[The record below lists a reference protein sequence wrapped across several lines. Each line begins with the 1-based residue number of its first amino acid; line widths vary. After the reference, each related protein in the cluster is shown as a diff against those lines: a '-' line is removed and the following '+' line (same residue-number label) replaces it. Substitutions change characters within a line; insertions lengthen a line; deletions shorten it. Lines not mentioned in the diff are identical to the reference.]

1 MAQKQ
6 HPVHAPLL
14 SLPAAALR
22 VGARMRQGT
31 FTQGRQYPLREQNG
45 TTPSDMVKKPGGSS
59 PDEMPEVPLTSVL
72 NEWNYRQR
80 IRGREGPLDMD
91 ITHIP
96 ILIANFVK
104 FMYNPDDYA
113 QAEEQVRLPP
123 PAGFDTRNGELP
135 GNRRDTSTRLM
146 HGLTDVDEKHKGL
159 DEARHKA
166 RVCYVVDGSNIAYY
180 NEKKGEH
187 FMFDRSYAMTRALA
201 EARRQYDA
209 LDASKKSRFPKLP
222 NSQDP
227 DLRGNVVLVS
237 SQDTLD
243 YTFSGKWFD
252 PQPDDYLTESQLD
265 GKEIRSDM
273 AFRELLLYRQIERI
287 RSPNTLVGWAG
298 IKIHNSHVQTPDQ
311 HGYDDFFCMETV
323 RCLRGTSRYDVV
335 VLVHDDE
342 YRDRRETSD
351 ATIRM
356 FQRDDVRADTE
367 LQFYAFHESKWLL
380 ESHKDALIDGNQTK
394 PETVPHDY
402 LTGRRDRWQRLRQAP
417 PDYTNRYNK
426 GTPAASP

>member
-31 FTQGRQYPLREQNG
+31 FTQGRQYPRDIQDG
-45 TTPSDMVKKPGGSS
+45 TTPSDMVKKPGGSA
-59 PDEMPEVPLTSVL
+59 PDEMPQVPLTSVL

-80 IRGREGPLDMD
+80 IQGREGPLDMD
-91 ITHIP
+91 IHHIP

-113 QAEEQVRLPP
+113 EAEEQVRLPP
-123 PAGFDTRNGELP
+123 PAGLDTKNGELP

-159 DEARHKA
+159 DVARHKA

-187 FMFDRSYAMTRALA
+187 FMFDRSHAMTRALT

-209 LDASKKSRFPKLP
+209 LDAGKKSRFPKLP
-222 NSQDP
+222 NQDP

-252 PQPDDYLTESQLD
+252 PQPDDYLTESQTD
-265 GKEIRSDM
+265 GTQIRSDM
-273 AFRELLLYRQIERI
+273 AFRELLLYGQIERI

-298 IKIHNSHVQTPDQ
+298 IKIHNAHVQTAAQ
-311 HGYDDFFCMETV
+311 HGYDDFFCMQTV
-323 RCLRGTSRYDVV
+323 DFMKRANRYDVV

-342 YRDRRETSD
+342 YRDRDRTSD

-380 ESHKDALIDGNQTK
+380 ESHKDALIDGNGW
-394 PETVPHDY
+394 PETVAERE
-402 LTGRRDRWQRLRQAP
+402 LRARRNRWQRLDQTP
-417 PDYTNRYNK
+417 PAYTNRYNK